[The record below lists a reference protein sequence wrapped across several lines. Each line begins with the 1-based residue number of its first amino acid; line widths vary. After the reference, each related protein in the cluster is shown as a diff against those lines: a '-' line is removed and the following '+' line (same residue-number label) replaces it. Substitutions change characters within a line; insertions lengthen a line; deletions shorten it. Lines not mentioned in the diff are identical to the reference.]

1 MGARMRDPYLLCSE
15 VSALTNDTRGGNV
28 KGISSVLC
36 AVDIAEPGRAA
47 FEQALALARS
57 HDATLLIVHAVSP
70 GRSFNSG
77 AGERT
82 TFLRDLNA
90 RAQEAGVDVR
100 VSVQS
105 GEAAEI
111 ILLHARARQ
120 SELIVVSSHHGKFDG
135 RAFGSVAEDV
145 LRGAECPTLIVPA
158 RGDSPLLREF
168 DNALYAINLSADSES
183 VIGRVLALVDRPEH
197 RLTLLHV
204 VRDTAS
210 GPAFSGPQM
219 LGKEFERELG
229 KDALRQLQDLI
240 PAERQGTVLAR
251 VAIGQVV
258 PEIVRA
264 ARSSHADLVIVAAH
278 PRTRL
283 GRRMFGVT
291 RQLLRRA
298 ECPVLAVPARAM
310 TASDKAVSR
319 RTA

>member
-1 MGARMRDPYLLCSE
+1 M
-15 VSALTNDTRGGNV
+15 

-36 AVDIAEPGRAA
+36 AVDIAEPGQEA

-57 HDATLLIVHAVSP
+57 HDARLLIVHGVPP
-70 GRSFNSG
+70 GWSFNSG
-77 AGERT
+77 AAERAT
-82 TFLRDLNA
+82 YLRDLNA
-90 RAQEAGVDVR
+90 RAQAAGVDVR

-120 SELIVVSSHHGKFDG
+120 SGLIVVSAQHGKVNG

-145 LRGAECPTLIVPA
+145 LRGAECPTLIMPA
-158 RGDSPLLREF
+158 RDDSALLRGF
-168 DNALYAINLSADSES
+168 DNALCAVDLSADVES
-183 VIGRVLALVDRPEH
+183 VIERVLALVDRPEH

-204 VRDTAS
+204 VRNTAS

-229 KDALRQLQDLI
+229 NDALRRLQELI
-240 PAERQGTVLAR
+240 PTGRQGTVLAR
-251 VAIGQVV
+251 VAIGDVV
-258 PEIVRA
+258 PEIVRV
-264 ARSSHADLVIVAAH
+264 ARSSHAELVIVAAR

-291 RQLLRRA
+291 RQLLQRA
-298 ECPVLAVPARAM
+298 ECPVLTVPARASAVKAGD
-310 TASDKAVSR
+310 ASRKA
-319 RTA
+319 A

>member
-1 MGARMRDPYLLCSE
+1 
-15 VSALTNDTRGGNV
+15 V

-47 FEQALALARS
+47 FAQALALARS
-57 HDATLLIVHAVSP
+57 HDAKLLIVHGVP
-70 GRSFNSG
+70 LGRSFNSG
-77 AGERT
+77 AGERET
-82 TFLRDLNA
+82 YLRDLNA
-90 RAQEAGVDVR
+90 RARAAGVDAR

-111 ILLHARARQ
+111 ILLHARARH
-120 SELIVVSSHHGKFDG
+120 SGLIVVSAQHGKVND

-158 RGDSPLLREF
+158 AGDVAPLRGF
-168 DNALYAINLSADSES
+168 DNALCALDLFADAES
-183 VIGRVLALVDRPEH
+183 VVERVLALIERPEH

-204 VRDTAS
+204 VRNTAS
-210 GPAFSGPQM
+210 GPAFSRPQM

-229 KDALRQLQDLI
+229 KDALRRLQELI
-240 PAERQGTVLAR
+240 PAGRQGAVLAR
-251 VAIGQVV
+251 VAMGQVA

-264 ARSSHADLVIVAAH
+264 ARSSHADLVIVAAR

-298 ECPVLAVPARAM
+298 ECPILAVPARA
-310 TASDKAVSR
+310 TAAREQDVSR
-319 RTA
+319 RAA